1 MAINTGKV
9 IVGGLAA
16 GLVLNVSGFVV
27 QGMLLGPRMMAEMA
41 AVAPSLASAQ
51 PGAGEIAGR
60 VLTQFAVGIMLV
72 WIYALIRPRLGPG
85 PKTAMVSAIV
95 VWIFGFLFYL
105 DWVYAGMMTAVTY
118 AIVSCVMLAT
128 LAIAAWVGAML
139 YKEDGAVSV

>member
-16 GLVLNVSGFVV
+16 GLVMNVSGFVV
-27 QGMLLGPRMMAEMA
+27 QGMMLGPRMMAEMA
-41 AVAPSLASAQ
+41 AVAPALANMQ

-72 WIYALIRPRLGPG
+72 WIYAMIRPRFGPG
-85 PKTAMVSAIV
+85 PKTAMISAIV

-105 DWVYAGMMTAVTY
+105 DWLYVGMMTPVTY
-118 AIVSCVMLAT
+118 AIVSVVMLVT
-128 LAIAAWVGAML
+128 LAIASWVGAML
-139 YKEDGAVSV
+139 YKEEGVPA

>member
-27 QGMLLGPRMMAEMA
+27 QGMMLGPRMMAEMA
-41 AVAPSLASAQ
+41 AVAPSLANMQ
-51 PGAGEIAGR
+51 PSGAEIAAR
-60 VLTQFAVGIMLV
+60 VATQFVVGIMLV

-85 PKTAMVSAIV
+85 PKTAVVSGRI

-105 DWVYAGMMTAVTY
+105 DWLYAGMMTPATY
-118 AIVSCVMLAT
+118 AIVSVVMAVT
-128 LAIAAWVGAML
+128 LAIASWVGAML
-139 YKEDGAVSV
+139 YKEEGAPV